1 MTTLFKIRPYNV
13 SNRDILLKYLLDEN
27 IPRSSYKRYGSKQS
41 AVLDNIIFFNEN
53 DALVAKLKLPFLVAE
68 K

>member
-1 MTTLFKIRPYNV
+1 MIQFRIQPYSV
-13 SNRDILLKYLLDEN
+13 YNRNILLEYLREEN
-27 IPRSSYKRYGSKQS
+27 IPKSAYMRYGKKQS
-41 AVLDNIIFFNEN
+41 AVLDKIIFFNEN